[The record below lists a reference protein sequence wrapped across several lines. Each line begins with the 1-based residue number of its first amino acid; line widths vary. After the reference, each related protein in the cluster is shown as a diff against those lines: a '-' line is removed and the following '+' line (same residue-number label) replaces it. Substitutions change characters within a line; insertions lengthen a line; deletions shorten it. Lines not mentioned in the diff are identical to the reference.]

1 MRKINQ
7 LTAAFVN
14 RAKPGRHGDGGG
26 LYLEVAKGG
35 GKSWVF
41 MWKRNGRRRA
51 MGLGSVI
58 NISLRKARELAQQAA
73 EAVAEGRDPIAD
85 RKKARAR
92 AISFC
97 DAAVQ
102 CHADIKSGWDSKKYS
117 DQWLR
122 QLLAHS
128 KRLHNRMVADITDDD
143 VVGVLRPLWDDQPDL
158 ALRVRERIERVLG
171 WCKAH
176 KYRDGENPA
185 RWKGGLKDLMP
196 TLKRKRERV
205 TPPSCGRPTTVCIAP
220 EPWSSPSSL
229 RPGAARRSGR
239 RGMRL
244 ILPRGF
250 GRCRRSA

>member
-1 MRKINQ
+1 MKKINQ

-14 RAKPGRHGDGGG
+14 RAKPGRHGDGAG
-26 LYLEVAKGG
+26 LYLEVSKGG

-51 MGLGSVI
+51 MGLGSAQT
-58 NISLRKARELAQQAA
+58 ISLVEARRLAKEKAEIVNA
-73 EAVAEGRDPIAD
+73 GRDPIAE

-92 AISFC
+92 AITFR

-117 DQWLR
+117 DQWLG

-176 KYRDGENPA
+176 K
-185 RWKGGLKDLMP
+185 
-196 TLKRKRERV
+196 
-205 TPPSCGRPTTVCIAP
+205 
-220 EPWSSPSSL
+220 
-229 RPGAARRSGR
+229 
-239 RGMRL
+239 
-244 ILPRGF
+244 
-250 GRCRRSA
+250 